1 MRKLK
6 MGLLISAMMVAVAA
20 VGAEKFISFN
30 TQKGYYPLIENGK
43 PATVYID
50 QKVDSAAII
59 AAENLSKDF
68 RAVCGEKARIARSA
82 DKSTGIIVTTVGS
95 PVADRLIKNK
105 TIAGKDIVGKREKF
119 IITSV
124 KRPCENVD
132 SAVVIVG
139 SDRRGTVYGIYELSE
154 QLGVSPWYWWADVP
168 VEHNSTAC
176 FKPGSYTDGEPAVAY
191 RGIFLNDEAPSLTSW
206 VKNHYGTDYGDHRFY
221 ADVFELILRLR
232 GNFMWPAMWSW
243 AFYADDDR
251 NSATADRMGVIM
263 GTSHH
268 EPMARNHQEWAR
280 NRQKYGAWNYSTNQA
295 VIDDFFRQ
303 GVRRMKGTE
312 DIVTIGMRG
321 DGDEAMEEG
330 TNVKLMERIIRKQR
344 DIIAQ
349 ETGRPA
355 KETPQA
361 RALYKEV
368 LDYYD
373 AGMKVPDDVIMLL
386 CDDNWGNVRRLPNEQ
401 ERKHPGGWG
410 IYYHVDYVG
419 APRNTKWLNVT
430 PIQGMWEQLALTY
443 DYGVDKL
450 WILNVGDL
458 KPMEYPITLFMDMAW
473 NPHRYDQNTLFEH
486 IRKYCT
492 SAFGADNGEEAARI
506 LNAYC
511 KLAGLVT
518 PEMLDK
524 DTYDLESGEWRMIS
538 DRWARL
544 EAEALRQYVA
554 LPEQYRDAYQQL
566 ILFPVQAFGN
576 LYEMYYAQAMNHSLA
591 NNNDP
596 AANDWTGRVERC
608 FNRDAELCRYYNKTM
623 SGGKWDGM
631 MSQKHIGYTSW
642 NDDFRQDTMPEVVT
656 VNAGD
661 RNAGGYTVN
670 ADGKTA
676 VIEAE
681 HFYSAQAPEGIQWT
695 VYPDMGRTLSGVAL
709 TPYTRKPQGASLT
722 YRIRFPERADSV
734 TVRFVLKSTLAFSNP
749 TGHCFSAGFDGAPS
763 VTVNIN
769 HDLNERP
776 ENIYTVFYP
785 TVARRVIEKQI
796 KLPVTYTSDGFA
808 LLTLT
813 PHDPAIVFEKIIV
826 SAGDYK
832 PTYLHLPESP
842 VVRTLLVEST
852 EHRRGPRKK
861 L

>member
-1 MRKLK
+1 
-6 MGLLISAMMVAVAA
+6 MGLLLSAMMVAVAA
-20 VGAEKFISFN
+20 VGAEKFISFDAR
-30 TQKGYYPLIENGK
+30 KGYYPLIDDGK
-43 PATVYID
+43 PAAVYID

-59 AAENLSKDF
+59 AAGNLSKDF
-68 RAVCGEKARIARSA
+68 QAVCGERARISRNA
-82 DKSTGIIVTTVGS
+82 DSSTGIIVTTVGS

-191 RGIFLNDEAPSLTSW
+191 RGIFLNDEAPSLTGW

-232 GNFMWPAMWSW
+232 GNFLWPAMWGW

-330 TNVKLMERIIRKQR
+330 TNV
-344 DIIAQ
+344 
-349 ETGRPA
+349 
-355 KETPQA
+355 
-361 RALYKEV
+361 
-368 LDYYD
+368 
-373 AGMKVPDDVIMLL
+373 
-386 CDDNWGNVRRLPNEQ
+386 
-401 ERKHPGGWG
+401 
-410 IYYHVDYVG
+410 
-419 APRNTKWLNVT
+419 
-430 PIQGMWEQLALTY
+430 
-443 DYGVDKL
+443 
-450 WILNVGDL
+450 

-596 AANDWTGRVERC
+596 ASNDWAGRVERC

-642 NDDFRQDTMPEVVT
+642 NDDFRQDAMPEVVT

-749 TGHCFSAGFDGAPS
+749 EGHCFSTGFDGTPS

-785 TVARRVIEKQI
+785 TMARRVIEKQI

-832 PTYLHLPESP
+832 PTYLHLPEST

>member
-1 MRKLK
+1 
-6 MGLLISAMMVAVAA
+6 
-20 VGAEKFISFN
+20 
-30 TQKGYYPLIENGK
+30 
-43 PATVYID
+43 
-50 QKVDSAAII
+50 
-59 AAENLSKDF
+59 
-68 RAVCGEKARIARSA
+68 
-82 DKSTGIIVTTVGS
+82 
-95 PVADRLIKNK
+95 
-105 TIAGKDIVGKREKF
+105 
-119 IITSV
+119 
-124 KRPCENVD
+124 
-132 SAVVIVG
+132 
-139 SDRRGTVYGIYELSE
+139 
-154 QLGVSPWYWWADVP
+154 
-168 VEHNSTAC
+168 
-176 FKPGSYTDGEPAVAY
+176 
-191 RGIFLNDEAPSLTSW
+191 
-206 VKNHYGTDYGDHRFY
+206 
-221 ADVFELILRLR
+221 
-232 GNFMWPAMWSW
+232 
-243 AFYADDDR
+243 
-251 NSATADRMGVIM
+251 
-263 GTSHH
+263 
-268 EPMARNHQEWAR
+268 
-280 NRQKYGAWNYSTNQA
+280 
-295 VIDDFFRQ
+295 
-303 GVRRMKGTE
+303 MKGTE

-330 TNVKLMERIIRKQR
+330 TNV
-344 DIIAQ
+344 
-349 ETGRPA
+349 
-355 KETPQA
+355 
-361 RALYKEV
+361 
-368 LDYYD
+368 
-373 AGMKVPDDVIMLL
+373 
-386 CDDNWGNVRRLPNEQ
+386 
-401 ERKHPGGWG
+401 
-410 IYYHVDYVG
+410 
-419 APRNTKWLNVT
+419 
-430 PIQGMWEQLALTY
+430 
-443 DYGVDKL
+443 
-450 WILNVGDL
+450 

-596 AANDWTGRVERC
+596 AANDWAGRVERC
-608 FNRDAELCRYYNKTM
+608 FNRDAELCRYYNKIM

-709 TPYTRKPQGASLT
+709 TPYTVKPQDASLT

-749 TGHCFSAGFDGAPS
+749 EGHCFSAGFDGTPT

-796 KLPVTYTSDGFA
+796 KLPVTYTADGYA

>member
-1 MRKLK
+1 
-6 MGLLISAMMVAVAA
+6 
-20 VGAEKFISFN
+20 
-30 TQKGYYPLIENGK
+30 
-43 PATVYID
+43 
-50 QKVDSAAII
+50 
-59 AAENLSKDF
+59 
-68 RAVCGEKARIARSA
+68 
-82 DKSTGIIVTTVGS
+82 
-95 PVADRLIKNK
+95 
-105 TIAGKDIVGKREKF
+105 
-119 IITSV
+119 
-124 KRPCENVD
+124 
-132 SAVVIVG
+132 
-139 SDRRGTVYGIYELSE
+139 
-154 QLGVSPWYWWADVP
+154 
-168 VEHNSTAC
+168 
-176 FKPGSYTDGEPAVAY
+176 
-191 RGIFLNDEAPSLTSW
+191 
-206 VKNHYGTDYGDHRFY
+206 
-221 ADVFELILRLR
+221 
-232 GNFMWPAMWSW
+232 
-243 AFYADDDR
+243 
-251 NSATADRMGVIM
+251 
-263 GTSHH
+263 
-268 EPMARNHQEWAR
+268 
-280 NRQKYGAWNYSTNQA
+280 
-295 VIDDFFRQ
+295 
-303 GVRRMKGTE
+303 MKGTE

-330 TNVKLMERIIRKQR
+330 TNV
-344 DIIAQ
+344 
-349 ETGRPA
+349 
-355 KETPQA
+355 
-361 RALYKEV
+361 
-368 LDYYD
+368 
-373 AGMKVPDDVIMLL
+373 
-386 CDDNWGNVRRLPNEQ
+386 
-401 ERKHPGGWG
+401 
-410 IYYHVDYVG
+410 
-419 APRNTKWLNVT
+419 
-430 PIQGMWEQLALTY
+430 
-443 DYGVDKL
+443 
-450 WILNVGDL
+450 

-596 AANDWTGRVERC
+596 ASNDWAGRVERC
-608 FNRDAELCRYYNKTM
+608 FNRDAELCRYYNKTV
-623 SGGKWDGM
+623 SGGKWNGM

-722 YRIRFPERADSV
+722 YRIKLPERADSV
-734 TVRFVLKSTLAFSNP
+734 TMRFVLKSTLAFSNP
-749 TGHCFSAGFDGAPS
+749 AGHCFSAGFDGAPS

-796 KLPVTYTSDGFA
+796 KLPVTYTSDGYA